1 LTKLK
6 LNDLRIAYRKFTLKH
21 EVKKEYFTIL
31 LPVLIASL
39 IVLGS
44 LWMSYSSLIS
54 DSSRSSGLE
63 KVREEYM
70 KSVGKVT
77 ERTGEIEAGTLIKGE
92 AVSWTR
98 KYFDHIIIWAIII
111 AILPYSI
118 DSFLER
124 KRRRRYE
131 EEYGEFLFEISELLR
146 SGIDPMKSL
155 IEISK
160 SETKRGVLKLPKAEL
175 KALTP
180 LIKNA
185 ASKLSIGRSF
195 EDAMMRVAKDTK
207 SKLIEKYAH
216 LVVIATY
223 IGGEVSNI
231 ILRAS
236 QDLKTNLKIQRDKE
250 SDLRQYVVIFYAAHA
265 ILIAMLFLINSQLLP
280 FISGVEIGG
289 STDILFGSGGIRL
302 GGSLENLPLEKYF
315 FHLIMIN
322 ALIVGLVIGKIL
334 HGSIK
339 HGLIH
344 SSVLMIASYVTCVM
358 LILPGGFLAGA
369 GTSVQI
375 EVVSGDNQYGSVLV
389 ELSEPVV
396 FNVTQDGKPYTG
408 EVKIVVEGPK
418 GARGRANPDFARPDE
433 KGMLSTRVT
442 LGKERGLY
450 IIRAKAGDAEGLAS
464 AYARGYRPEERGR

>member
-1 LTKLK
+1 LTKFK

-54 DSSRSSGLE
+54 DSSKSSGLE

-77 ERTGEIEAGTLIKGE
+77 GKTGEIEAGTLIKGE

-250 SDLRQYVVIFYAAHA
+250 SDLRQYMVIFYAAHA
-265 ILIAMLFLINSQLLP
+265 ILIAMLFLINSQILP

-369 GTSVQI
+369 GVQI
-375 EVVSGDNQYGSVLV
+375 EVVSGDNQYGGILV

-418 GARGRANPDFARPDE
+418 GARGRADPDFARPDE

-450 IIRAKAGDAEGLAS
+450 IIRAKAGDAEAFAS
-464 AYARGYRPEERGR
+464 AYARSYRPEERGR

>member
-1 LTKLK
+1 LTKFK

-54 DSSRSSGLE
+54 DSSKSSGLE

-77 ERTGEIEAGTLIKGE
+77 GKTGEIEAGTLIKGE

-250 SDLRQYVVIFYAAHA
+250 SDLRQYMVIFYAAHA
-265 ILIAMLFLINSQLLP
+265 ILIAMLFLINSQILP

-369 GTSVQI
+369 GVQI
-375 EVVSGDNQYGSVLV
+375 EVVSGDNQYGGILV

-418 GARGRANPDFARPDE
+418 GARGCADPDFARPDE

-450 IIRAKAGDAEGLAS
+450 IIRAKAGDAEAFAS
-464 AYARGYRPEERGR
+464 AYARSYRPEERGR

>member
-1 LTKLK
+1 MTKFK

-54 DSSRSSGLE
+54 DSSKSSGLE
-63 KVREEYM
+63 KVHEEYM

-77 ERTGEIEAGTLIKGE
+77 GKTGEIEAGTLIKGE

-250 SDLRQYVVIFYAAHA
+250 SDLRQYMVIFYAAHA
-265 ILIAMLFLINSQLLP
+265 ILIAMLFLINSQILP

-369 GTSVQI
+369 GVQI
-375 EVVSGDNQYGSVLV
+375 EVVSGDNQYGGILV

-418 GARGRANPDFARPDE
+418 GARGRADPDFARPDE

-450 IIRAKAGDAEGLAS
+450 IIRAKAGDAEAFAS
-464 AYARGYRPEERGR
+464 AYARSYRPEERGR

>member
-1 LTKLK
+1 LTKFK

-54 DSSRSSGLE
+54 DSSKSSGLE

-77 ERTGEIEAGTLIKGE
+77 GKTGEIEAGTLIKGE

-250 SDLRQYVVIFYAAHA
+250 SDLRQYMVIFYAAHA
-265 ILIAMLFLINSQLLP
+265 ILIAMLFLINSQILP

-369 GTSVQI
+369 SVQI
-375 EVVSGDNQYGSVLV
+375 EVVSGDNQYGGILV

-418 GARGRANPDFARPDE
+418 GARGRADPDFARPDE

-450 IIRAKAGDAEGLAS
+450 IIRAKAGDAEAFAS
-464 AYARGYRPEERGR
+464 AYARSYRPEERGR

>member
-1 LTKLK
+1 MTKLK

-44 LWMSYSSLIS
+44 LWMSYSSLTS

-124 KRRRRYE
+124 RRRRRYE

-250 SDLRQYVVIFYAAHA
+250 SDLRQYMVIFYAAHA

-334 HGSIK
+334 HGSVK

-369 GTSVQI
+369 GASVQI
-375 EVVSGDNQYGSVLV
+375 EVVSGDNQYGGILV

-450 IIRAKAGDAEGLAS
+450 IIRAKAGDAEGFAS
-464 AYARGYRPEERGR
+464 AYARGYRPEERRR

>member
-1 LTKLK
+1 LTKFK

-54 DSSRSSGLE
+54 DSSKSSGLE
-63 KVREEYM
+63 KVHEEYM

-77 ERTGEIEAGTLIKGE
+77 GKTGEIEAGTLIKGE

-250 SDLRQYVVIFYAAHA
+250 SDLRQYMVIFYAAHA
-265 ILIAMLFLINSQLLP
+265 ILIAMLFLINSQILP

-369 GTSVQI
+369 GVQI
-375 EVVSGDNQYGSVLV
+375 EVVSGDNQYGGILV

-418 GARGRANPDFARPDE
+418 GARGRADPDFARPDE

-450 IIRAKAGDAEGLAS
+450 IIRAKAGDAEAFAS
-464 AYARGYRPEERGR
+464 AYARSYRPEERGR

>member
-1 LTKLK
+1 MTKFK

-54 DSSRSSGLE
+54 DSSKSSGLE

-77 ERTGEIEAGTLIKGE
+77 GKTGEIEAGTLIKGE

-250 SDLRQYVVIFYAAHA
+250 SDLRQYMVIFYAAHA
-265 ILIAMLFLINSQLLP
+265 ILIAMLFLINSQILP

-369 GTSVQI
+369 GVQI
-375 EVVSGDNQYGSVLV
+375 EVVSGDNQYGGILV

-418 GARGRANPDFARPDE
+418 GARGRADPDFARPDE

-450 IIRAKAGDAEGLAS
+450 IIRAKAGDAEAFAS
-464 AYARGYRPEERGR
+464 AYARSYRPEERGR